1 MAARCF
7 EPGTAPQQRSEE
19 EATSEALEA
28 LCDQIAVINVAAEAA
43 LERAEEETAA
53 RDAGREPKE
62 PVAPPS
68 RLQLEVDSRLYA
80 GCTGAAAALNPV
92 EQSGGAEDYGLMVGE
107 DVGRILIFQR
117 AGHDV
122 ALREPAPA

>member
-1 MAARCF
+1 M
-7 EPGTAPQQRSEE
+7 GVTNQ
-19 EATSEALEA
+19 
-28 LCDQIAVINVAAEAA
+28 
-43 LERAEEETAA
+43 
-53 RDAGREPKE
+53 RDALAVGGQP
-62 PVAPPS
+62 
-68 RLQLEVDSRLYA
+68 A
-80 GCTGAAAALNPV
+80 GLFDGHEGLAATGAAADLNPV